1 MSPLQ
6 PASTCDNVGMEEQ
19 ATKGSRSEAV
29 RALTRGLAIL
39 RHINVSGE
47 TRPGEIARA
56 LEIPRPTVY
65 RLLET
70 LEEAGYVVMSPTS
83 NRVRVTRLAASL
95 GDGYALTSEL
105 CQASGPVFS
114 EYGAKIVWPLDLS
127 VYNNANMV
135 IQETTHGRSPLS
147 IDRGMTGY
155 KLPVLRTSAGRAYLA
170 FCSEE
175 ERQFILDHLRRLG
188 DPDDLPFLEPRFLS
202 QMIEETCSRGI
213 AIRSAGEFR
222 KQTASIAVPVMFDG
236 RILACV
242 SMIWIRS
249 AMDVKRAIAEFG
261 NPLHQ
266 VAQRIAETLSD

>member
-1 MSPLQ
+1 MTE
-6 PASTCDNVGMEEQ
+6 AAEKMN
-19 ATKGSRSEAV
+19 KSEAV

-39 RHINVSGE
+39 RYINVSGE
-47 TRPGEIARA
+47 ARPGEIARA
-56 LEIPRPTVY
+56 LSIPRPTVY

-70 LEEAGYVVMSPTS
+70 LEEAGYVVLSPSS

-114 EYGAKIVWPLDLS
+114 EYAGRIVWPLDLS
-127 VYNNANMV
+127 VYDNAAMV

-155 KLPVLRTSAGRAYLA
+155 KLPILRTSAGRAYVA

-175 ERQFILDHLRRLG
+175 EQRLILNHLRRLG
-188 DPDDLPFLEPRFLS
+188 DPEDQPFLEPRYLS
-202 QMIEETCSRGI
+202 QMIEETRARGI

-222 KQTASIAVPVMFDG
+222 NKTASIAVPVMSDG

-249 AMDVKRAIAEFG
+249 AMDVRRALEEFG
-261 NPLHQ
+261 APLTE
-266 VAQRIAETLSD
+266 VADRIAATLSD